1 MRDFLIF
8 FVGNVLV
15 CVYKGVLCMGVFS
28 IFFSP
33 TNSTEKIV
41 KIVSKEFGDCQNID
55 LCNRNGNFDCSFS
68 SEDICIVGVP
78 SYGGR
83 VPAVALERM
92 DSFCGNGAKAVLAVA
107 YGNRDYDDTLKELE
121 DFLNSKGFHCV
132 AAMAVIAEHSIMHQ
146 FASGRP
152 NVEDE
157 VMLKDFSR
165 RIHEKILN
173 TTVFH
178 RLELPGNFPYKKY
191 NGVPLK
197 PKVTDA
203 CTKCGLCA
211 SVCPVG
217 AISLS
222 DSKKTDKNVCIS
234 CMRCVEVCPEHAR
247 KLNSLLLM
255 TASKG
260 LESVCKVRKE
270 NEIFL

>member
-1 MRDFLIF
+1 MS
-8 FVGNVLV
+8 
-15 CVYKGVLCMGVFS
+15 VFS

-33 TNSTEKIV
+33 TKSTKKIV
-41 KIVSKEFGDCQNID
+41 KMVSKEFGDSQTID
-55 LCNRNGNFDCSFS
+55 LCDRNGNFNYSFS
-68 SEDICIVGVP
+68 SEDVCIVGVP

-83 VPAVALERM
+83 VPSIALERM
-92 DSFCGNGAKAVLAVA
+92 DSFSGNGAKAILAVA

-121 DFLNSKGFHCV
+121 EFLNSKGFCCV
-132 AAMAVIAEHSIMHQ
+132 GAMAVIAEHSIMHQ

-152 NVEDE
+152 NAEDE
-157 VMLKDFSR
+157 RELEDFAKQ
-165 RIHEKILN
+165 IHEKMES
-173 TTVFH
+173 TTLFE
-178 RLELPGNFPYKKY
+178 RLELPGKFPYKKY

-197 PKVTDA
+197 PKATDD
-203 CTKCGLCA
+203 CTQCGLCA

-222 DSKKTDKNVCIS
+222 DPKKTDKNVCIS
-234 CMRCVEVCPEHAR
+234 CMRCIDVCPEHAR

-270 NEIFL
+270 NELFL